1 MNQNHTI
8 MKKLIIAVAFI
19 LLAGTAFSQTL
30 KKGVLIGYWAPS
42 ITLAPDV
49 TMDQYMDFV
58 KNKYLPAYE
67 EHFPG
72 MRGFIMQGGGDYFQ
86 GDVKNEYFYLFYMN
100 SAEVFHKYFDT
111 EFNLTEEGAAAMG
124 KIGPIQEELD
134 KLGTD
139 DGKRVMWNIL

>member
-8 MKKLIIAVAFI
+8 MKKLIIAAALI
-19 LLAGTAFSQTL
+19 LLAGTTFSQTL

-58 KNKYLPAYE
+58 NNKILPAYE
-67 EHFPG
+67 EHLPG
-72 MRGFIMQGGGDYFQ
+72 MMGFLMQGGGDYFE
-86 GDVKNEYFYLFYMN
+86 GDVKNEYFYLFYVE
-100 SAEVFHKYFDT
+100 SDEVFHKYFDT
-111 EFNLTEEGAAAMG
+111 EFNFTEEGAAAWG
-124 KIGPIQEELD
+124 KIGPIHEELD

-139 DGKRVMWNIL
+139 AGKRVMWTIL

>member
-1 MNQNHTI
+1 

-30 KKGVLIGYWAPS
+30 QKGGLLGHWTPS

-58 KNKYLPAYE
+58 KNKYLPAFE
-67 EHFPG
+67 EHLPG
-72 MRGFIMQGGGDYFQ
+72 MRGFIMQGGGDYLE
-86 GDVKNEYFYLFYMN
+86 GDVKNEYVYLFYVE

-111 EFNLTEEGAAAMG
+111 EYNITDEGAAAME
-124 KIGPIQEELD
+124 KLGPIIEEYK

-139 DGKRVMWNIL
+139 AGKRVMWTIL